1 MMHSEHPRAP
11 EADGEESPTMRPI
24 PYAACPSYTSHLL
37 AKEVTL
43 RALLNSYLRETGCHD
58 PRHAA
63 PELVALLLDTGEPF
77 RLSLPQGDLIGTLRY
92 YSLSGQHRYGAVFYL
107 CDGQGRAVPL
117 DMQDIIHR
125 LLEGMGTPGTDN
137 THDLRLW
144 DMREKI
150 HNSFTRLA
158 AHLDDFHR
166 RHAGVTPPAPDFIGA
181 EQSLYLG
188 HPFHPF
194 PKSSQGVERRAFDGF
209 SPERG
214 ASFQLHYLAV
224 HRDLLV
230 EAWLDA
236 PDVGLADSVLEA
248 VRQRLGERYAD
259 YAVLPM
265 HPWQADYLLPQ
276 PDIRPLLEAAWLVDL
291 GVLGPLAYPT
301 SSVRSVWVPETG
313 HGYKLPLQVRITN
326 LIRENTLEQSRR
338 TLDAARVIQRL
349 GDELES
355 EALQVVMETGYRTLD
370 GEHPAL
376 AAQAH
381 RVPAFTVI
389 CRPMSAEACRACV
402 VASLLEPYPGE
413 VEPKLI
419 AAIRDGAGRD
429 LDLYRWFEAYLEV
442 SMVPILDI
450 LARTGV
456 SFEAHLQ
463 NSQLRLEG
471 GWPRTLFVRDLE
483 GVSLDREWVTAATWW
498 PALGIAED
506 SPLLYASEI
515 AWQRTQYYFFVNHLG
530 GVVHALASHLG
541 VDEGEFWRLA
551 GDRLARLRE
560 SRDAR
565 LAAYATE
572 LLQADHWAAKA
583 NFLSCVRQRGDTPL
597 FIDVINPIK
606 RAR

>member
-1 MMHSEHPRAP
+1 MTHFELPRIP
-11 EADGEESPTMRPI
+11 VADGEPGQAMMPTPH
-24 PYAACPSYTSHLL
+24 ATCPSYASHLL
-37 AKEVTL
+37 AKEATL

-63 PELVALLLDTGEPF
+63 PGLASSLLDAGEPF
-77 RLSLPQGDLIGTLRY
+77 RVPLPQGELIGTLRY
-92 YSLSGQHRYGAVFYL
+92 FSLSGQHRYGSAFYL
-107 CDGQGRAVPL
+107 RDERGRVVPL
-117 DMQDIIHR
+117 DMQDIIQR
-125 LLEGMGTPGTDN
+125 LLEALSTPGADN
-137 THDLRLW
+137 THELRLW
-144 DMREKI
+144 DMRDKI
-150 HNSFTRLA
+150 HNSFTRMA
-158 AHLDDFHR
+158 SHLDDFRR
-166 RHAGVTPPAPDFIGA
+166 RHAGETPSAPDFIGA

-194 PKSSQGVERRAFDGF
+194 PKCSQGVERRVFDDF

-214 ASFQLHYLAV
+214 ARFRLHYLAV
-224 HRDLLV
+224 RRDLLV
-230 EAWLDA
+230 EAWLEA
-236 PDVGLADSVLEA
+236 PDTGLADEVLEA
-248 VRQRLGERYAD
+248 ARERLGKRHVD

-276 PDIRPLLEAAWLVDL
+276 PDVRPLLDAGLLVDL
-291 GVLGPLAYPT
+291 GLLGPLAHAT

-338 TLDAARVIQRL
+338 TLDAARVIHHL
-349 GDELES
+349 HDDLES
-355 EALQVVMETGYRTLD
+355 DAFRVVMETGYRTLD
-370 GEHPAL
+370 GDHPAL
-376 AAQAH
+376 AAH

-389 CRPMSAEACRACV
+389 CRPMPAEAREACV

-413 VEPKLI
+413 DEPKLI
-419 AAIRDGAGRD
+419 AAIRQGAGCEPD
-429 LDLYRWFEAYLEV
+429 LHRWFAAYLEV
-442 SMVPILDI
+442 AMVPILEV

-463 NSQLRLEG
+463 NTQLRLEG

-483 GVSLDREWVTAATWW
+483 GVSLDRERVTGAAWW
-498 PALGIAED
+498 PGLGIAAD
-506 SPLLYASEI
+506 SPLLYPAEV

-541 VDEGEFWRLA
+541 VDEGGFWRLA
-551 GDRLARLRE
+551 GERLVRLRE
-560 SRDAR
+560 APDPR
-565 LAAYATE
+565 LAGYAEE
-572 LLQADHWAAKA
+572 LLQADHWPAKA
-583 NFLSCVRQRGDTPL
+583 NFLSCFRQRGDTPL